1 MDSEPIT
8 TLSRR
13 EFLAI
18 SGAGALASAC
28 GVSMGGGAGATPSR
42 AGGRKYP
49 IGIELYAVRREL
61 AKDLPGTLRAVA
73 GMGYEV
79 VEFYAPY
86 LAWTTPYARDVRAQ
100 LDDLGLQCRSTHNGF
115 AALIPGEA
123 MTKAIEINHILG
135 SRYIIAASP
144 PANTTTLDAWKRASG
159 QLASA
164 SEQLKAYGLYA
175 GFHDHRAEWVPL
187 AGGLRPMDVIAAN
200 TGRDV
205 VLQLDVGNCLEAGAD
220 PLAWINAN
228 PGRIRSM
235 HVKDWTPGTAAEEKG
250 FRVLLGEGAAPWRD
264 ILSAVE
270 STGGIEYY
278 LIEQEG
284 SRYSEIETARRSLE
298 IWKGMRKGA

>member
-1 MDSEPIT
+1 MDSGPIT

-28 GVSMGGGAGATPSR
+28 GVSMGGGGGAAPSR
-42 AGGRKYP
+42 AGARQYP

-86 LAWTTPYARDVRAQ
+86 LAWTIPYARDVRAQ
-100 LDDLGLQCRSTHNGF
+100 LDDLGIRCHSTHNGF

-123 MTKAIEINHILG
+123 MTKAIEMNHILG
-135 SRYIIAASP
+135 SRYIIAASA

-164 SEQLKAYGLYA
+164 SEQLKAYGLHT
-175 GFHDHRAEWVPL
+175 GFHDHHAEWVPL

-250 FRVLLGEGAAPWRD
+250 FRVLLGEGAAPWKD
-264 ILSAVE
+264 ILAAVE
-270 STGGIEYY
+270 ATGGIEYY

-284 SRYSEIETARRSLE
+284 SRYPELETARRSLE
-298 IWKGMRKGA
+298 IWKAMRKVA

>member
-28 GVSMGGGAGATPSR
+28 GVSMAGGAGAAPSR
-42 AGGRKYP
+42 AGARQYP

-86 LAWTTPYARDVRAQ
+86 LAWTIPYARDVRAQ
-100 LDDLGLQCRSTHNGF
+100 LDGLGIQCRSTHNAF

-135 SRYIIAASP
+135 SRYIIAASA
-144 PANTTTLDAWKRASG
+144 PANASTLDDWKRASA
-159 QLASA
+159 QLAAA
-164 SEQLKAYGLYA
+164 SEQLRAYGMHA
-175 GFHDHRAEWVPL
+175 GFHDHHAEWVPL

-200 TGRDV
+200 TGPDV

-220 PLAWINAN
+220 PLAWIKAN

-250 FRVLLGEGAAPWRD
+250 FRVLLGEGAAPWSD
-264 ILSAVE
+264 ILATAE

-284 SRYSEIETARRSLE
+284 SRYSELETARRSLE
-298 IWKGMRKGA
+298 IWKAMRKGA